1 MKKLN
6 KVMVAIACLMP
17 LSAVGAATADATDA
31 RERGERQQQARMIV
45 VDREGNQAGNRAGNH
60 AGDRAGNQ
68 RGEQMRERMREVRN
82 ERLQEH
88 FAQFDLNQDG
98 YITQAELTE
107 VMVNQARERSERMF
121 QRLDT
126 DGTGVVS
133 VEQFAELQGELHL
146 DRHIE
151 VRRRAVNMG
160 ELSEEDRERIREAR
174 ELARE
179 AQQRAHEARAM
190 GAEARREALII
201 RGDAVE
207 VSVDEEGNRII
218 RVRNKRADERGNN

>member
-6 KVMVAIACLMP
+6 KVMTTIACLMP
-17 LSAVGAATADATDA
+17 LSVVGAATAGETDG

-45 VDREGNQAGNRAGNH
+45 VDREGNRAGNH
-60 AGDRAGNQ
+60 AGNQ
-68 RGEQMRERMREVRN
+68 RGEQMRERMRAVRN

-107 VMVNQARERSERMF
+107 VMVNQARERSEHMF

-133 VEQFAELQGELHL
+133 VEQFAELQGELHS

-151 VRRRAVNMG
+151 VRRRAVNMR

>member
-6 KVMVAIACLMP
+6 NVMVVIACLMP
-17 LSAVGAATADATDA
+17 LSAVGAATAGETET
-31 RERGERQQQARMIV
+31 RERGERQQQARIIV
-45 VDREGNQAGNRAGNH
+45 VEREGNRGGNEK
-60 AGDRAGNQ
+60 
-68 RGEQMRERMREVRN
+68 GEQMRERMREVRN

-107 VMVNQARERSERMF
+107 ALVNQARERSERMF

-126 DGTGVVS
+126 DGTGLVS
-133 VEQFAELQGELHL
+133 VEQFAELQGELHS

-151 VRRRAVNMG
+151 VRRRAVNMR

-179 AQQRAHEARAM
+179 ARAI
-190 GAEARREALII
+190 GADARREAHIL
-201 RGDAVE
+201 RGEALE

-218 RVRNKRADERGNN
+218 RVRNKRVDN

>member
-17 LSAVGAATADATDA
+17 LSAVGAATAGETDA

-45 VDREGNQAGNRAGNH
+45 VDREGNQAGNRAGN
-60 AGDRAGNQ
+60 RAGNEK
-68 RGEQMRERMREVRN
+68 GEQMRERMREVRN

-133 VEQFAELQGELHL
+133 VEQFAELQGELHS

-151 VRRRAVNMG
+151 VRRRAVNMR

-190 GAEARREALII
+190 GAEARREAHII
-201 RGDAVE
+201 RGEAVE

-218 RVRNKRADERGNN
+218 RVRNKRVDN